1 MFRVEQKQG
10 MGDTR
15 ISVSLILGGSK
26 KSTVTTLP
34 TDSPLCEVVHRI
46 KTSILADI
54 HHFHF
59 SSGKIH
65 EKRSDAELSLS
76 IYDCTLNPPRD
87 MTSIVNQYH
96 SPTGP
101 NSITL
106 QTLNWFPSAKL
117 VIFSSEDEE
126 ARMSVLSSSINTD
139 EDFQYN
145 LPAKSTTSG
154 IQITKGVKLSS
165 EIANRYDA
173 KLLPSEV
180 FQAVADSRFDA
191 QENDTSAYISH
202 DVSKVASKPIK
213 IRTEEERRAKIDA
226 RLKIIDEKSKQS
238 KTSAQ
243 VKRMLIKSRA
253 EGDKKIRME
262 DRFYLETV
270 VMDDSNDNDS
280 VDQFSEQDSTH
291 RFYGRS
297 NNIGRIVSSATKNL
311 NLGSDRMAELLVID
325 KNGEDGACCSFR
337 RLPNTT
343 PIYEVERGGQLNS
356 FDRVVIRIHNRLEET
371 SNAVDGA
378 KNLGGAKDESSSEN
392 NKDNVGIYSEEGSNT
407 GTIQRSLFT
416 NIAHAIEKLENEN
429 KKKRKAV
436 LNEKVRHIL
445 LKGKAKGN
453 KKIPETQR
461 FYLEVVLLNKQFD
474 VTIHPVFLS
483 VYDPIHL
490 LSKYI
495 SQVNCNSFTILI
507 QGTNADKNCSGE
519 ATYSEISTDKRCID
533 LKDEGLLAHFKRII
547 LVINE

>member
-1 MFRVEQKQG
+1 

-26 KSTVTTLP
+26 KSTVTALP

-54 HHFHF
+54 HHFLF
-59 SSGKIH
+59 SSEKICT
-65 EKRSDAELSLS
+65 KRSDAELSLS
-76 IYDCTLNPPRD
+76 IYDCSLHPPKD
-87 MTSIVNQYH
+87 MTSIVNQYN

-126 ARMSVLSSSINTD
+126 ARKAVLSSSINTD

-145 LPAKSTTSG
+145 LPSAKSTTTG
-154 IQITKGVKLSS
+154 IHSTKSVKLSS
-165 EIANRYDA
+165 EIIAKSYNA
-173 KLLPSEV
+173 KLLPSEI
-180 FQAVADSRFDA
+180 FQAVAESRFDA
-191 QENDTSAYISH
+191 QENVTFASISH
-202 DVSKVASKPIK
+202 HLSKVESKPTK
-213 IRTEEERRAKIDA
+213 RRTEEERRRRLDA
-226 RLKIIDEKSKQS
+226 RLKIIDDNSKQS

-253 EGDKKIRME
+253 EGDKKVRVE

-270 VMDDSNDNDS
+270 VMDDSNDS
-280 VDQFSEQDSTH
+280 VDHFSEQDSTH

-297 NNIGRIVSSATKNL
+297 NNIGRIVSSATKNF

-325 KNGEDGACCSFR
+325 KNGEDGPCCSFR

-343 PIYEVERGGQLNS
+343 PIYEAERGGQLNS
-356 FDRVVIRIHNRLEET
+356 FDRVIIRVHNILEET
-371 SNAVDGA
+371 SNADGA
-378 KNLGGAKDESSSEN
+378 KILGGAKDEINSEN
-392 NKDNVGIYSEEGSNT
+392 YTDNVGISSEEGSN
-407 GTIQRSLFT
+407 TIQRSLFT
-416 NIAHAIEKLENEN
+416 NIAHAIEKLENDN
-429 KKKRKAV
+429 RKKRKAV

-461 FYLEVVLLNKQFD
+461 FYLEVVHLNKQFD
-474 VTIHPVFLS
+474 ATIYPVFLS

-490 LSKYI
+490 ISKYV
-495 SQVNCNSFTILI
+495 SQTNYNSFTLLI
-507 QGTNADKNCSGE
+507 EGTTSDKNCIGE
-519 ATYSEISTDKRCID
+519 TTYSIISTEKRCID
-533 LKDEGLLAHFKRII
+533 LKDEGLLAPFKRII